1 MRLSAPLDREAGNIF
16 VKHLRKL
23 ARAIPSLKKTWL
35 NRFSRRGEVEVW
47 SNKNG
52 AALDKMAAPCYNKNK
67 NGSAVLAGR
76 LS

>member
-1 MRLSAPLDREAGNIF
+1 MQLSASLDREAGI
-16 VKHLRKL
+16 VSAKLLRRT